1 MAVTSLRV
9 DTRFSS
15 GKWVLLAAGAS
26 SIVVG
31 SVGVVVGR
39 SSTVCG
45 VFVVVGLALLGASAV
60 ATYGHEQGL
69 PIVAGL
75 VTVGPAPSDVVID
88 NDRVVAVASDEA
100 SRRLAQQDRDTH
112 RAHTQLASA
121 TYLALL
127 VVVAIVLVLGAT
139 LAVVVVVLV
148 LLGGL

>member
-60 ATYGHEQGL
+60 ATYGHEQAL

-75 VTVGPAPSDVVID
+75 VGPAPSDVVID
-88 NDRVVAVASDEA
+88 DDRVVAVRSDEA

-127 VVVAIVLVLGAT
+127 VVVAIVLALGAT
-139 LAVVVVVLV
+139 LAVVVVALV